1 MKKQRVRRRSGRR
14 PFAWRGLYS
23 RWPRHPNEAA
33 HPHGNNCRLDSL
45 ALSSDQV
52 VLRVS
57 PCLYLDERRSPRG
70 RKEHVRSRTVR
81 QTHWRSRR
89 LVRRWRCAS
98 TGSIPGWA
106 CATYHG
112 FGGRLLLFLL
122 LAEVHLSAG
131 GWLPGGSKFLPFS
144 PFLLSLSV
152 FLSLPLPF
160 LSPLPPPF
168 FPLVTSPLV
177 ILFPFF
183 SFFSFFYSSQPGHS
197 ARPTFAND
205 QTRAPVSISTLCI
218 ARILVQRGNVLLL
231 LRLPL
236 EWKHGKENQVERGL
250 GE

>member
-1 MKKQRVRRRSGRR
+1 MTR
-14 PFAWRGLYS
+14 PLLAATPPPY
-23 RWPRHPNEAA
+23 EAA
-33 HPHGNNCRLDSL
+33 HREYS
-45 ALSSDQV
+45 LSSLSDPLV
-52 VLRVS
+52 RSGGFRVS

-70 RKEHVRSRTVR
+70 HEEHVRSRTVR

-106 CATYHG
+106 CATFHG

-152 FLSLPLPF
+152 FLSLPLLPF
-160 LSPLPPPF
+160 LFPPF
-168 FPLVTSPLV
+168 FPSSYFTPRYTFS
-177 ILFPFF
+177 LFFL
-183 SFFSFFYSSQPGHS
+183 FYSLQPGHS

-205 QTRAPVSISTLCI
+205 QTRAPVFDLDSISREFWCI
-218 ARILVQRGNVLLL
+218 GETYFFHCVFYWNGNVRRRIKNEKKTRWIISYVTFFLKF
-231 LRLPL
+231 RF
-236 EWKHGKENQVERGL
+236 
-250 GE
+250 